1 MTPPIALARVALGSE
16 PVDGTAEPGTGF
28 SESALLVSDH
38 LKLRRSEQGA
48 RNRRPAMP
56 SGWLTFTS
64 YAYSAGEAPCAITF

>member
-1 MTPPIALARVALGSE
+1 MTPPIALGRVAFGPE
-16 PVDGTAEPGTGF
+16 PVDDIAEPGAGF

-38 LKLRRSEQGA
+38 LKLLRSEQGA

-56 SGWLTFTS
+56 SGWLMFTS